1 MYSEGLPVDGA
12 KIVVNNP
19 DGISRSTYNV
29 RENDVAK
36 VVGRIHGSGY
46 SILAYNPDWKNK
58 ERDHDAFT
66 YKGPCVI
73 LCRSEYKVIE

>member
-1 MYSEGLPVDGA
+1 MSNEGLPVDGA

-66 YKGPCVI
+66 YKGPCVV
-73 LCRSEYKVIE
+73 LCRSEYEVIE

>member
-1 MYSEGLPVDGA
+1 MYNEGLPVDGA

-66 YKGPCVI
+66 YKGPCVV
-73 LCRSEYKVIE
+73 LCRSEYEVIE

>member
-1 MYSEGLPVDGA
+1 MYNEGLPVDGA

-58 ERDHDAFT
+58 ERDHDEFT

-73 LCRSEYKVIE
+73 LCRSEYEVIE

>member
-1 MYSEGLPVDGA
+1 MENEGLPVDGA

-19 DGISRSTYNV
+19 DDISRNTHNV

-36 VVGRIHGSGY
+36 VVGRIRGFGHR
-46 SILAYNPDWKNK
+46 ILAYNPDWKNE
-58 ERDHDAFT
+58 ERDHEAFT

-73 LCRSEYKVIE
+73 LWRSEYEVIE